1 MAYRRIVTT
10 KTVSRGPDRRSHVG
24 HAAPYAVINQ
34 FIYLILGVIEG
45 LLAFQFV
52 FRLGGANQTVP
63 FVAFV
68 RETTDV
74 LMIPFRFIFP
84 VTAAEGAIFDWSI
97 LVGMFVYILFAWLL
111 TELVRILYTA
121 SFAE

>member
-1 MAYRRIVTT
+1 MAYRKVVTT
-10 KTVSRGPDRRSHVG
+10 HTVSQGRPRTHLEHS
-24 HAAPYAVINQ
+24 APYVVVNQ
-34 FIYLILGVIEG
+34 FIYLILGVVEG

-52 FRLGGANQTVP
+52 FRLGGANPTVP

-68 RETTDV
+68 RDTTNV
-74 LMIPFRFIFP
+74 FMIPFRFIFP
-84 VTAAEGAIFDWSI
+84 VTAAEGAVFDWSI
-97 LVGMFVYILFAWLL
+97 LVGMFVYVLFAWLL